1 MFDQNRQQAT
11 LASKGHRPIL
21 IAGYDFWL
29 VSSLVLIISIGLI
42 MVATASISAADK
54 DFGDPLYYFWNQGQ
68 SIILGLFL
76 ILFFLKMPILYLQT
90 LSRVLL
96 IVAIALLVLTLI
108 PGLGKEVNGS
118 MRWIQLGTKSVQA
131 AELVKFFIIT
141 YLAGYLVHHRES
153 VQTELAGFLKPV
165 FILAVISILLLKQPD
180 YGSCVVLCATTLGM
194 LFLSGAPLGRFFVW
208 LPTFIVALAC
218 LIILSPYRMQRLMSF
233 RDPWG
238 DQYENGYQL
247 TQALIAFGRG
257 DWTGVGLGGGI
268 QKLFYLP
275 ERHTDFIFSVLA
287 EEFGLIGTISIIFLY
302 LFVVWRAFMIGK
314 ISENAKKYFSAY
326 LAYGIGLIIGLQAY
340 INIGVNMGVL
350 PTKGLTLPFISYG
363 GNSML
368 VYCILFGVLL
378 RIEYENR
385 QNVKPNNRKL
395 ASVYAT

>member
-96 IVAIALLVLTLI
+96 IVAIALLALTLI

-118 MRWIQLGTKSVQA
+118 MRWIQLGNKSFQA

-180 YGSCVVLCATTLGM
+180 YGSCVVLCVTTLGM
-194 LFLSGAPLGRFFVW
+194 LFLAGAPLGRFFIW

-233 RDPWG
+233 RDPWQ
-238 DQYENGYQL
+238 DRYENGYQL

-257 DWTGVGLGGGI
+257 DWAGVGLGGGI

-302 LFVVWRAFMIGK
+302 LFIVWRAFMIGK
-314 ISENAKKYFSAY
+314 IAENTKKYFSAY

-363 GNSML
+363 GNSMI

-395 ASVYAT
+395 TPAYET

>member
-11 LASKGHRPIL
+11 LASKGHRPTL

-118 MRWIQLGTKSVQA
+118 MRWIQLGTKSFQA

-165 FILAVISILLLKQPD
+165 FILVVISILLLKQPD
-180 YGSCVVLCATTLGM
+180 YGSCVVLCVTALGM
-194 LFLSGAPLGRFFVW
+194 LFLAGAPLGRFFVW
-208 LPTFIVALAC
+208 LPSFIVALAC

-302 LFVVWRAFMIGK
+302 LFIVWRAFMIGK
-314 ISENAKKYFSAY
+314 IAENAKKYFSAY

-385 QNVKPNNRKL
+385 QNVKPNNKKL